1 MDKFNRNYVLQV
13 QGALDSFIE
22 IKPPFT
28 IEFEVSRAN
37 LSGSNYSSIRIYNL
51 SNNNRLQIQKDAY
64 NYGYIKLISLRAGYG
79 SNMPEIFRGYVS
91 RAFSIREGVD
101 YITQIDCFSGG
112 FAYSNAFTNQAFQ
125 AGTRQQTVI
134 ETLADSLPGVER
146 GLIGVY
152 PGVLQ
157 TGASYSGPTVD
168 ILKDLTGGGFSI
180 DNNKVYCLNQNECRV
195 GEMQVI
201 DAQAGLLG
209 TPIRE
214 QSFLNFEIIFEPRI
228 VVNQRIQMDSKTGIN
243 TNGFYKVV
251 SVRHR
256 GMISES
262 VCGSLTTAVGLDFGS
277 RQLVEL
283 PEQ

>member
-1 MDKFNRNYVLQV
+1 MDKFNRNYILQV

-28 IEFEVSRAN
+28 IDFEVSRDN

-51 SNNNRLQIQKDAY
+51 SQNNRLQIQKDAY
-64 NYGYIKLISLRAGYG
+64 NYGYLKLLSLRAGYG
-79 SNMPEIFRGYVS
+79 ANMPEIFRGYVS
-91 RAFSIREGVD
+91 RAFSVREGNN

-112 FAYSNAFTNQAFQ
+112 FAYTNSFTNQAFQ
-125 AGTRQQTVI
+125 AGTTQQTVI

-146 GLIGVY
+146 GLIGSF

-157 TGASYSGPTVD
+157 TGNSYCGPTVD
-168 ILKDLTGGGFSI
+168 LLRDLTGGGFSV
-180 DNNKVYCLNQNECRV
+180 DNNKVYCLNQNECRKGV
-195 GEMQVI
+195 IPLI
-201 DAQAGLLG
+201 DAGSGLLE
-209 TPIRE
+209 TPVRQE
-214 QSFLNFEIIFEPRI
+214 SFLNFEMIFEPRI
-228 VVNQRIQMDSKTGIN
+228 VVNQRIKINSRTGIN

-251 SVRHR
+251 SLRHR

-262 VCGSLTTAVGLDFGS
+262 VCGSLITSVGVDFGS